1 MGHDENPF
9 FDFGEPYFHTKQCC
23 EAGGEEIGTSG
34 RWTLTSDF
42 QNHHGF
48 KLKVSHDQ
56 EAMRQTTVVGSRLLM
71 AFLVDVNG
79 KKTMGAESGR
89 VLILFNSLQI
99 DNSATRLTQRNHSC
113 HFDPGERNAIKPARW
128 IGLKKSWG
136 NDLGPRSMKQHIY
149 IYVYIYVYTYMYI
162 YMYIYVYI
170 YIYMMSV

>member
-1 MGHDENPF
+1 MMRIPFLILGNPIF
-9 FDFGEPYFHTKQCC
+9 TQNNAAK
-23 EAGGEEIGTSG
+23 AGGEEIGTSG

-113 HFDPGERNAIKPARW
+113 HFDPGE
-128 IGLKKSWG
+128 
-136 NDLGPRSMKQHIY
+136 
-149 IYVYIYVYTYMYI
+149 
-162 YMYIYVYI
+162 
-170 YIYMMSV
+170 